1 MTSKNALRIAG
12 VALFVLALAWQ
23 QIEATR
29 LGYAVEKS
37 RRQEH
42 ILRGR
47 IGAIQLELERSLSP
61 AQLASQARAR
71 LGMQPASPD
80 ALRILGEGSEA
91 PAQVTFL
98 RRLLSWWERVLPR
111 ASSLDT

>member
-1 MTSKNALRIAG
+1 MTSRTLKIVYA
-12 VALFVLALAWQ
+12 ALFVLALAWQ

-37 RRQEH
+37 RKQEH

-47 IGAIQLELERSLSP
+47 IGAVQLELERSLSP
-61 AQLASQARAR
+61 SQLALQARSR

-80 ALRILGEGSEA
+80 ALRILGDGAEA
-91 PAQVTFL
+91 PAELPFF
-98 RRLLSWWERVLPR
+98 RRLMSWGGRMLPLPR
-111 ASSLDT
+111 AA